1 MKILI
6 LGVDGFIGNA
16 LTRRILATRD
26 WEVFGMDLHSHK
38 LGEVINLPRF
48 HFLEGDIGI
57 NKEWIEY
64 HIKKCDLVLPLVAI
78 ATPMTYVKQPL
89 KVFELDFEENLRI
102 VRQCVQYGTRIIF
115 PSTSEVYGMCP
126 DGEFA
131 EDGSPLVLG
140 PIHKQRWIYSCSK
153 QLLDRVIW
161 AYGQE
166 GRLKFSLIRPF
177 NWIGPKLDDL
187 YAAKEGSSRVV
198 TQFILNLIQREPI
211 KLVDGGYQ
219 KRCFTYVEDGID
231 CLMRIIENPGGL
243 ADGQI
248 FNIGNPHN
256 EASVKELAHL
266 LRDLFQAHPD
276 HQDDGDYSEI
286 VETRHEDYYGQGY
299 QDITSRKPSIVKAR
313 ELLGWEPATDLT
325 TSLKIT
331 LDAFLE
337 EAKTAPV

>member
-1 MKILI
+1 
-6 LGVDGFIGNA
+6 
-16 LTRRILATRD
+16 
-26 WEVFGMDLHSHK
+26 
-38 LGEVINLPRF
+38 
-48 HFLEGDIGI
+48 
-57 NKEWIEY
+57 
-64 HIKKCDLVLPLVAI
+64 
-78 ATPMTYVKQPL
+78 
-89 KVFELDFEENLRI
+89 
-102 VRQCVQYGTRIIF
+102 
-115 PSTSEVYGMCP
+115 
-126 DGEFA
+126 
-131 EDGSPLVLG
+131 VLG

-166 GRLKFSLIRPF
+166 GRLQFSLIRPF

-243 ADGQI
+243 ADAQI

-266 LRDLFQAHPD
+266 LRDLFQAHPE
-276 HQDDGDYSEI
+276 HQNDGDYSEI

-337 EAKTAPV
+337 EAQNAPV